1 MGLVENAERKSRAR
15 AIIGYL
21 LAVTLLASAVL
32 AIRGHSE
39 GAARLVP
46 WFVMIGLT
54 ALNLTALPFRWSR
67 CGPVARLMND
77 ETTHDHRR
85 SSLAA
90 GFWAMLVAATATIVV
105 AALLPLDAISAGRVV
120 VTAGLMAAL
129 VAFSTLELRA
139 GR

>member
-1 MGLVENAERKSRAR
+1 MGLVEKAERQSRAR

-21 LAVTLLASAVL
+21 LATTLLASAVL
-32 AIRGHSE
+32 AIHGHSE
-39 GAARLVP
+39 GAERLAP

-77 ETTHDHRR
+77 ETTQDHRR

-90 GFWAMLVAATATIVV
+90 GFWAMLASAAATVIVGSLV
-105 AALLPLDAISAGRVV
+105 PLDTIWAGRVV
-120 VTAGLMAAL
+120 ITAGLMAAL
-129 VAFSTLELRA
+129 IAFSTLELRA
-139 GR
+139 SR

>member
-77 ETTHDHRR
+77 ETTRDHRR

-90 GFWAMLVAATATIVV
+90 GFWAMLVTATATIVV

>member
-32 AIRGHSE
+32 AIRGYSD
-39 GAARLVP
+39 GAGQLVP

-54 ALNLTALPFRWSR
+54 ALNLSALPFRWSR
-67 CGPVARLMND
+67 CGPLARLMND
-77 ETTHDHRR
+77 ETTRDHRR

-139 GR
+139 SR